1 MIYLYYLIL
10 SYNYLLLIYSI
21 SIGTIYLLLNILSF
35 KRIIQ
40 YKRKMV
46 YVDLKKIFKF
56 QNFKSISIIVPA
68 YNEENTIVDSIMSLL
83 QLEYPDFQLVI
94 VNDGSTD
101 NTLEK
106 IFNNFSI
113 RQVSFTPFYKLQSK
127 QIKTV
132 YMSHEYPSL
141 VVVDKIN
148 GGKADAINAG
158 INIAKNPL
166 ITVIDADSILERDC
180 LLKIVRPFMENEN
193 IIAVGGTIRV
203 ANGCKINHGNMV
215 KIGLANSWLA
225 RFQTV
230 EYLRAFLFGRNGFD
244 VLNSVMIISGAFSC
258 FSRDALISIGGYREG
273 SIGED
278 MEIILRMHN
287 IFRKEKPET
296 KITFIPDPVCWTEVP
311 EKLKVL
317 RSQRIRWQKGT
328 IDSLRLHMKLLFNPN
343 YGALGMIG
351 FPYYVLFEMIG
362 PLIEIFGYFIFFF
375 SFIFNVVSMS
385 FAVAFL
391 STVILYGIVLSILSV
406 ILEELSFKKYPGI
419 KDLFILFGAA
429 LLENFGYRQLITWWR
444 FKATI
449 DYISGNRGWGKME
462 KKGFSIHSEE

>member
-113 RQVSFTPFYKLQSK
+113 RQVSFTPFYKLKSK

-166 ITVIDADSILERDC
+166 IT
-180 LLKIVRPFMENEN
+180 
-193 IIAVGGTIRV
+193 
-203 ANGCKINHGNMV
+203 
-215 KIGLANSWLA
+215 
-225 RFQTV
+225 
-230 EYLRAFLFGRNGFD
+230 
-244 VLNSVMIISGAFSC
+244 
-258 FSRDALISIGGYREG
+258 
-273 SIGED
+273 
-278 MEIILRMHN
+278 
-287 IFRKEKPET
+287 
-296 KITFIPDPVCWTEVP
+296 
-311 EKLKVL
+311 
-317 RSQRIRWQKGT
+317 
-328 IDSLRLHMKLLFNPN
+328 
-343 YGALGMIG
+343 
-351 FPYYVLFEMIG
+351 
-362 PLIEIFGYFIFFF
+362 
-375 SFIFNVVSMS
+375 
-385 FAVAFL
+385 
-391 STVILYGIVLSILSV
+391 
-406 ILEELSFKKYPGI
+406 
-419 KDLFILFGAA
+419 
-429 LLENFGYRQLITWWR
+429 
-444 FKATI
+444 
-449 DYISGNRGWGKME
+449 
-462 KKGFSIHSEE
+462 